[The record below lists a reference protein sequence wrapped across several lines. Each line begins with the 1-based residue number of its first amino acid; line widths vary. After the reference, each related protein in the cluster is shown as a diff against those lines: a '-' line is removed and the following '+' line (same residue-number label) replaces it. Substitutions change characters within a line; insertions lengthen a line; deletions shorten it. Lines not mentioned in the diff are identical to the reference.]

1 MARTTDPQASAQ
13 PAHRSLAFRYFLAST
28 RAFVLIARVKLII
41 AGVSGS
47 GKTTIGRLLAEKLG
61 CEFADA
67 DGFHPPENI
76 AKMSAGVPLTD
87 EDRAGWLDALGRHLA
102 AHDSIVLACSALKQA
117 YRDRLRALAG
127 ELRFVVLIADRAIL
141 RERLDERQSEGSH
154 FMPASLLDSQLAT
167 LELGADVEVVRNDGA
182 AAEVVDRILG

>member
-1 MARTTDPQASAQ
+1 MVQS
-13 PAHRSLAFRYFLAST
+13 PALGFLMKI
-28 RAFVLIARVKLII
+28 VI

-76 AKMSAGVPLTD
+76 AKMSSGIPLTD
-87 EDRAGWLDALGRHLA
+87 EDRAGWLNALGHHLA
-102 AHDSIVLACSALKQA
+102 QHDPIVLACSALKKA
-117 YRDRLRALAG
+117 YRDRLRDLAG
-127 ELRFVVLIADRAIL
+127 PIRFVVLTADRAIL
-141 RERLDERQSEGSH
+141 QARLDGREH

-167 LELGADVEVVRNDGA
+167 LELGDDVEVIDNTGA
-182 AAEVVDRILG
+182 PEEVAGRILAAVW